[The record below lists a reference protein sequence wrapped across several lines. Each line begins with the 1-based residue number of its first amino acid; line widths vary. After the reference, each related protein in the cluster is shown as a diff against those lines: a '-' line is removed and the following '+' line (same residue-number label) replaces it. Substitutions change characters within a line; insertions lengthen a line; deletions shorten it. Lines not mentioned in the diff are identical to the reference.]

1 MSRRRVAILGS
12 TGSIGRQALDVI
24 ARNPDRFEVVALAAG
39 RNAELLASQ
48 VAQFRPRFVS
58 AGDANVATE
67 VMVRLDG
74 LGLRIHG
81 SLFGKDRDVEPV
93 MHGSDGMH
101 AVACESGADVVLAAT
116 DGSVAFDAVFAAV
129 DRGIDVA
136 VANKE
141 LIVAAGELLVE
152 HAARSGAQLLPVDSE
167 HSAVFQCLQGA
178 PRERIAAIILTASGG
193 PFRDRTAEEIAGA
206 TLDDALA
213 HPTWQ
218 MGVKN
223 TIDSATL
230 MNKGLEVIEAS
241 KWFGVPGERVQVVV
255 HRTSVAHGFVVFTD
269 GNVLGQLAAPDMR
282 LPIGYALAYP
292 DRLADRPVQA
302 DPVEALGGER
312 GAPATTLAFERPDPV
327 RFPCLRLAYEAL
339 AAGGTA
345 PAVLSAANEVA
356 VASFVSGEIRFGDIP
371 VCIETALRRVGST
384 NLSLAAVREAD
395 RSARDA
401 ARAFVVERSAA
412 GPARST

>member
-1 MSRRRVAILGS
+1 MKPRRVAILGS

-24 ARNPDRFEVVALAAG
+24 ARHRERFEVVGLGAG
-39 RNAELLASQ
+39 RNVELLAQQ
-48 VAQFRPRFVS
+48 VAAFSPAVV
-58 AGDANVATE
+58 ADA
-67 VMVRLDG
+67 RDG
-74 LGLRIHG
+74 ARGL
-81 SLFGKDRDVEPV
+81 
-93 MHGSDGMH
+93 H
-101 AVACESGADVVLAAT
+101 AVACESGADIVLAAT
-116 DGSVAFDAVFAAV
+116 DGAVAFDAVFAAV

-141 LIVAAGELLVE
+141 LIVAAGELLVA
-152 HAARSGAQLLPVDSE
+152 HAQRSGAQLLPVDSE
-167 HSAVFQCLQGA
+167 HSAIFQCLQGA
-178 PRERIAAIILTASGG
+178 PRERIASIILTASGG
-193 PFRDRTAEEIAGA
+193 PFRDRTAGEIASA
-206 TLDDALA
+206 TVAQALA

-230 MNKGLEVIEAS
+230 MNKGLEVIEAA
-241 KWFGVPGERVQVVV
+241 KWFGVPGERIQVLV

-292 DRLADRPVQA
+292 DRLDDGRRSD
-302 DPVEALGGER
+302 DPIEALGGER
-312 GAPATTLAFERPDPV
+312 GAPATSLAFERPDLE

-356 VASFVSGEIRFGDIP
+356 VAAFVAENIRFGDIP
-371 VCIETALRRVGST
+371 VCIETTLERVGST
-384 NLSLAAVREAD
+384 NLTLDAVREAD

-401 ARAFVVERSAA
+401 ARAFIVERAT
-412 GPARST
+412 ARP